1 MVSCTEKKQD
11 AINNSTIFLL
21 QEPRLDF
28 TLNTLF
34 DGFEYI
40 ALETKKESL
49 FGTINKLIVH
59 DDKYFILDKVKRKKV
74 LIFAEDGTFIRTIG
88 SVGKGPGEYSNMED
102 FTIDEAT
109 QNIVILGYPSIVYV
123 YDFLGKFLFQKKLT
137 SSALLWN
144 ISNCENGYIFSSN
157 HQSVLTGEEAFLLF
171 TFDRDFNLLKKEK
184 KLLPVHVALPTLI
197 TNPFFNNEQGSS
209 YFDFFTSTL
218 YANIG
223 RPDSLTLKLDFEGK
237 EIPVELY
244 ANPQELFSNM
254 KNYVFFLHAQFI
266 NNHFVSMFIRDGIQ
280 KNIFI
285 YDIKTHQKTVYK
297 CESWF
302 PNLSYYKDNYFY
314 SSMESLSIING
325 HDYFNA
331 ENKTKY
337 PIEANSNSVIL
348 KIKPKSGY

>member
-1 MVSCTEKKQD
+1 MLYNNNIDEFKK
-11 AINNSTIFLL
+11 
-21 QEPRLDF
+21 
-28 TLNTLF
+28 
-34 DGFEYI
+34 
-40 ALETKKESL
+40 
-49 FGTINKLIVH
+49 
-59 DDKYFILDKVKRKKV
+59 KVKRKKV

-88 SVGKGPGEYSNMED
+88 SVGNGPGEYSNMED
-102 FTIDEAT
+102 FTIDETT
-109 QNIVILGYPSIVYV
+109 QNILILGYPSIVYV
-123 YDFLGKFLFQKKLT
+123 YDYAGKFLFEKKLT

-144 ISNCENGYIFSSN
+144 MSNFKNGYIFSSN

-171 TFDRDFNLLKKEK
+171 AFDRNFNLLKKEK
-184 KLLPVHVALPTLI
+184 KLLPVHVTMPSLI
-197 TNPFFNNEQGSS
+197 TNPFFDNEQGSS

-218 YANIG
+218 YTNIG
-223 RPDSLTLKLDFEGK
+223 RPDSLTLKFDFEGK

-244 ANPQELFSNM
+244 TNTQELFSNI
-254 KNYVFFLHAQFI
+254 KKYVFFLHAQLI
-266 NNHFVSMFIRDGIQ
+266 NNHFVSMFITDGIQ
-280 KNIFI
+280 NILI

-302 PNLSYYKDNYFY
+302 PNLSYCKDNYFY

-348 KIKPKSGY
+348 KIKSKSGY